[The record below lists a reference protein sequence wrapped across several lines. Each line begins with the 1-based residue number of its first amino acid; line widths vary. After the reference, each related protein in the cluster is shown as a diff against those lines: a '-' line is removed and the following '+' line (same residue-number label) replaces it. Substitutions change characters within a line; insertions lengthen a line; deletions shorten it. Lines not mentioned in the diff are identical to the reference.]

1 MLESTFFSEL
11 PLSLFAFCIDNALL
25 HRKHGSTSTL
35 TTFYYKNHDAPLFHS
50 YYIILSLFF
59 KKLQEFSRENFYVK
73 SEYWFVKY

>member
-11 PLSLFAFCIDNALL
+11 LFFICLLYRQCPSSQKAWLNID
-25 HRKHGSTSTL
+25 SL

-59 KKLQEFSRENFYVK
+59 KKLQEFSKESFYVK